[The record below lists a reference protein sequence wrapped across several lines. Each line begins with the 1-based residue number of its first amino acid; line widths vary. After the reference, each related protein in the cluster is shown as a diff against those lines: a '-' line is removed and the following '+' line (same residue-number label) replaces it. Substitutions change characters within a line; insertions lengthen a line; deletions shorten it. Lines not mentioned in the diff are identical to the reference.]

1 MRLFLRTGWSKWLA
15 AGAATILLVAVP
27 AAVYAQQA
35 ITEQTTEF
43 QFSNPNISVRAN
55 EPVRITIQNMGA
67 FPHTIAFDEGSGANP
82 QAGEPVQGGATGV
95 VNVTFSRAG
104 SFEFWCPVG
113 NHRERGMVG
122 TITIVA
128 GAQAG
133 GGAAGRAGGLDPV
146 TTAAG
151 IGLLGALATGA
162 GLLRRRRASA

>member
-15 AGAATILLVAVP
+15 AGAATMLLAAVP

-43 QFSNPNISVRAN
+43 EFSNPSISVRAN
-55 EPVRITIQNMGA
+55 EPVRITIQNMGN
-67 FPHTIAFDEGSGANP
+67 FPHTIAFDEASGANP
-82 QAGEPVQGGATGV
+82 QAGAPIQGGQTGV

-104 SFEFWCPVG
+104 TFEFWCPVG

-122 TITIVA
+122 TITIA
-128 GAQAG
+128 GAQAA